1 MFSNVLDM
9 MIIVVSAIG
18 LGVLFLLMTVHQ
30 DQLSQQHQEVSCNEC
45 A

>member
-1 MFSNVLDM
+1 MFTNVLDM
-9 MIIVVSAIG
+9 MIIVISAIG

-30 DQLSQQHQEVSCNEC
+30 DQLTQKHHEVSRNEW